1 VRPPHKQKHLAGFWS
16 NSDFEFPQKI
26 NPQDWARNCGLKK
39 QEVKAS
45 LETGLF
51 LRQNPRREMTSRLL
65 PWKGGPDGLL
75 FDWKGIIPKV
85 APVLTRYLFLV
96 NSSVRKIWRDK
107 DIAVAV
113 ACAGACAAVLGTA
126 RRRISFPTRCK
137 GHTLM
142 GPLAEIAGITADAI
156 ARVLEIREGSV
167 EGGADVGMAGVAPS
181 VAPPPGGR
189 SGTPAML
196 SRGSGARDVSA
207 AASVPQ
213 CIRYSNHC
221 RGHFVIAR
229 SCRLTHGREAF
240 WWESLREKG
249 HCQGSAMSKNYFS
262 FPKRML
268 GFRPSMPR
276 GKRNTSK

>member
-1 VRPPHKQKHLAGFWS
+1 
-16 NSDFEFPQKI
+16 
-26 NPQDWARNCGLKK
+26 
-39 QEVKAS
+39 
-45 LETGLF
+45 
-51 LRQNPRREMTSRLL
+51 
-65 PWKGGPDGLL
+65 
-75 FDWKGIIPKV
+75 
-85 APVLTRYLFLV
+85 
-96 NSSVRKIWRDK
+96 
-107 DIAVAV
+107 
-113 ACAGACAAVLGTA
+113 
-126 RRRISFPTRCK
+126 
-137 GHTLM
+137 M

-240 WWESLREKG
+240 
-249 HCQGSAMSKNYFS
+249 
-262 FPKRML
+262 
-268 GFRPSMPR
+268 
-276 GKRNTSK
+276 